1 MNVDGKVEITGLT
14 DVGRKRSHNEDSIG
28 SDTGIGLTVLADGM
42 GGYRAGEVASAMA
55 VNAIMEEVR
64 DGMKLIN
71 EHGDIDD
78 ASGFARESLLVREAV
93 MRANNAIHKAAISDP
108 QCQGMGTTVVTAM
121 FYDDRMTIAHVGD
134 SRLYRLRGEVFE
146 QITVDHSLLQ
156 ELIDKGFYTPEEAKH
171 SINKNL
177 VTRAM
182 GIEGTVVPDVV
193 EEAVLPGD
201 IYLLCSDGL
210 TDMVE
215 DEEIHLTLQKHSQN
229 LEDIAA
235 ELIRIANEN
244 GGKDNISVVL
254 ARALKPFP
262 SSKLSWY
269 SRFFDWFS

>member
-1 MNVDGKVEITGLT
+1 MNVDGKLEVTGLS
-14 DVGRKRSHNEDSIG
+14 DVGRKRSHNEDSIA

-64 DGMKLIN
+64 DGLKLLKK
-71 EHGDIDD
+71 HGDVDEE
-78 ASGFARESLLVREAV
+78 SGFARESLLVREAV
-93 MRANNAIHKAAISDP
+93 MRANETIHKAAISQP

-134 SRLYRLRGEVFE
+134 SRLYRLRSNNFE

-171 SINKNL
+171 SLNKNL

-215 DEEIHLTLQKHSQN
+215 DEEIHLTLEKNSNN
-229 LEDIAA
+229 LDDVAA
-235 ELIRIANEN
+235 ELVRIANEN
-244 GGKDNISVVL
+244 GGKDNISVLL

-262 SSKLSWY
+262 SSKRSWF
-269 SRFFDWFS
+269 SRFYDWFS